1 MESLGVQDKEVDKA
15 SILVNPA
22 FKEAGVTVKT
32 KVPNRSSQGNRE
44 DADEEDGQGSCSYKR
59 TLITE
64 SKAANRLRKLMQIL
78 FPMVQ
83 KVQLTLMEMCTD
95 QFHKKMLLPKRM

>member
-1 MESLGVQDKEVDKA
+1 MVLSNETGVNVE
-15 SILVNPA
+15 
-22 FKEAGVTVKT
+22 T

-64 SKAANRLRKLMQIL
+64 SRAANRVKKLMQIL
-78 FPMVQ
+78 FQMVHQMVQ
-83 KVQLTLMEMCTD
+83 KVQLTLMEMCTN
-95 QFHKKMLLPKRM
+95 QFHKKLLLPMTM

>member
-1 MESLGVQDKEVDKA
+1 MVHINVFHRSSNGDRNQDLIE
-15 SILVNPA
+15 
-22 FKEAGVTVKT
+22 G
-32 KVPNRSSQGNRE
+32 PNRSSQGNRE

-83 KVQLTLMEMCTD
+83 KVQLTLMEMCTN
-95 QFHKKMLLPKRM
+95 QFHKKLLLPMTM

>member
-1 MESLGVQDKEVDKA
+1 MKINGS
-15 SILVNPA
+15 VN
-22 FKEAGVTVKT
+22 EIGVTVET

-64 SKAANRLRKLMQIL
+64 SKAENRIKKLMQIL

-95 QFHKKMLLPKRM
+95 QFHKKMLLPKTM